1 MNSAFDIFAQLLIMR
16 RTMLSQAT
24 SELIAR
30 GKRVFELELAEAR
43 AVGERLD
50 ESFAKAVEAIRDAA
64 VRRGK
69 VVVVGVGK
77 SGNIGEKIAAT
88 LTSTGTPAVMLNA
101 LNALHGDLGI
111 VSDGDVVLILSNSG
125 ETDELV
131 AVFPALAR
139 GDVRIISIT
148 GNATSFL
155 AKSAHIHLDAAVSRE
170 ACPLELAPTASTT
183 AMLIMGDALA
193 MTLLEA
199 RGITREDFARFH
211 PGGKLGR
218 TLLLTVEQIM
228 RGLEQ
233 MALVRPEMI
242 VRDVLLEIARR
253 RAGCAV
259 ALAANGTLAG
269 IFTQGDFARHLAA
282 NPNLLDLVVEPFL
295 TKKPITV
302 AAHGLAV
309 EVLHILEKNRIDDLV
324 VVDAANCP
332 IGMIDT
338 QDLARFRLV

>member
-1 MNSAFDIFAQLLIMR
+1 MPP
-16 RTMLSQAT
+16 QAT
-24 SELIAR
+24 SDHIAR
-30 GKRVFELELAEAR
+30 GRRVFELEIAEAR

-50 ESFAKAVEAIRDAA
+50 ESFAQAVEAIRIAA
-64 VRRGK
+64 EGRSK

-77 SGNIGEKIAAT
+77 SGHIGEKIAAT
-88 LTSTGTPAVMLNA
+88 LTSTGTPAVMLDA

-148 GNATSFL
+148 GNAASFL
-155 AKSAHIHLDAAVSRE
+155 AKNAHIHLDASVSRE

-183 AMLIMGDALA
+183 AMLILGDALA

-199 RGITREDFARFH
+199 RGFTREDFARFH

-228 RGLEQ
+228 RGLDQ
-233 MALVRPEMI
+233 MALIHPHMI

-259 ALAANGTLAG
+259 ALTTDGTLAG
-269 IFTQGDFARHLAA
+269 IFTQGDFARQLATH
-282 NPNLLDLVVEPFL
+282 PTLLDLTVEPFL
-295 TKKPITV
+295 TQKPVTIE
-302 AAHGLAV
+302 AGGLAV
-309 EVLHILEKNRIDDLV
+309 EVLHILEKHRIDDLV
-324 VVDAANCP
+324 VVDAANRP
-332 IGMIDT
+332 IGIIDT